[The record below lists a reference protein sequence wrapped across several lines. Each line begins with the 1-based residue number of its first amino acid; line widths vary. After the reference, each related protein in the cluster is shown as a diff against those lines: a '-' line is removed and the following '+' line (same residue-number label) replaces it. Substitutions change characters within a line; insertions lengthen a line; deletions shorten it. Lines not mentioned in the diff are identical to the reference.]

1 MGVVGY
7 AVVLL
12 GVAASLAIIIILLVY
27 VGGCYAQSV
36 IIKSLASSNVT
47 EYLPIASEPISK
59 RFPTDK

>member
-12 GVAASLAIIIILLVY
+12 AIVVLLGITIILLVS